1 MLEIRGQRVRLS
13 GVKTPESET
22 LCRGGGSLQYRSGAK
37 AANELA
43 RFIAGRP
50 VSCKACTLIDIGAR
64 ARLAL
69 LAALILGIGWYVQGS
84 GLIGLRIQRGKY
96 ERGVWCGSYVGPWD
110 YRACIRNG
118 GGLARLRMRR
128 QVGLNRA

>member
-13 GVKTPESET
+13 GVKKPESET
-22 LCRGGGSLQYRSGAK
+22 LCRGGGSLQYRSGAN

-84 GLIGLRIQRGKY
+84 GLIGLRIQGASMSEVFGAVVTLGRGTT
-96 ERGVWCGSYVGPWD
+96 
-110 YRACIRNG
+110 
-118 GGLARLRMRR
+118 GLASGM
-128 QVGLNRA
+128 AAA